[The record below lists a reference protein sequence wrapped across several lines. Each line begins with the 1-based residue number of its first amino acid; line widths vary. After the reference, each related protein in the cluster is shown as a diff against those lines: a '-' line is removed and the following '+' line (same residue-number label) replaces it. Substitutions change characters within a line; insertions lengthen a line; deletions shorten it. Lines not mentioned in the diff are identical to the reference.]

1 MWKPV
6 RLQGVGAAS
15 SVINANTHP
24 AGKLDT
30 WRAKVNCLFGL
41 GLTGSPN
48 TWDPSCGAGLFGFVA
63 TATNP
68 QVDRLP
74 FEATVGWDASLNG
87 NLAELLQ
94 EPSLM
99 GALEGAGITVLSK
112 GVNFHGATPWDPTL
126 LAGFPASTTL
136 LTASTNSSNCGPNT
150 ATASNPNPSSFWC
163 NPSSIDGLS
172 ITNSSQGGGGIY
184 VHAWGHNLQV
194 SNNRIYNNAGTLSGG
209 INVGQGEFP
218 PAYFGGAGA
227 LNTAPGSCQSSG
239 TTNLQLPY
247 CHNLNV
253 NLHNNAITQNSS
265 TGDELFSAT
274 PAGAGGVSI
283 CTGSDFYKFNFNWV
297 CGNLSSGDGG
307 GVGHLGFSYG
317 GDIEHNAILFNQST
331 NPTIAT
337 NGGGLLIMGT
347 PDADPTCGATVDTDC
362 VPTLGSVG
370 PSDGIGPALVINA
383 NLIMGNQAESGSGGG
398 MALQAVNGNDVV
410 NFPNGG
416 LTRTFPGISG
426 ARSVW
431 YSPLITNNIIV
442 NNVSGWDGAGVSLLD
457 ALNVNMINNTIMS
470 NDSTA
475 SSGVLFNTIGAPL
488 ASTQGTN
495 CIQTGSTTA
504 SCPQPAGLV
513 SIQNSATL
521 NANLTGSI
529 TCPAGHGAGGTGT
542 GGLTNGACRRFS
554 YPELYNDVF
563 WQNRSFYV
571 TVGSRGAGTLNQQNV
586 VTLDNAFTTT
596 PAPSQAATGAC
607 PAASYWDIG
616 VRGDTGPGDHTGST
630 NATPL
635 TPEASILTSIAGYA
649 GGGAGFRA
657 NLAAN
662 PLVASQ
668 YCNGSRVPP
677 EFGGS
682 GWQVPPGIADATVP
696 NPIFNLMP
704 AATVD
709 EGNNWVNISWGPLA
723 LTNPVTNVTL
733 GNYAL
738 TSGSPAINY
747 ITPVNSATTY
757 AAAPSTDFFGNLRKT
772 NNAVDVG
779 AVEFGAGPPSA
790 ALSVTGGPLKFGN
803 VGTGGTS
810 GSQQLTLHNTGTAG
824 ATGIALT
831 FASTPANGFSAAGGT
846 CGTTLAINATCT
858 INVVFSPS
866 ALGAYNGTLTIT
878 ASSLVSGSPVIL
890 SGTGVPPVIAATL
903 TPTTW
908 TVTQTRN
915 CPGTGLQILACMLDP
930 SQAFT
935 LTNTGNVTLTGIAQG
950 VLGGTTANVAN
961 YTVVNLLS
969 TCGPAVGGQLVAN
982 TTLAPG
988 ATCVVRVQ
996 FKPLTAQPVGPKP
1009 ATVSVTDLAGTQTST
1024 LNGTAN

>member
-1 MWKPV
+1 
-6 RLQGVGAAS
+6 
-15 SVINANTHP
+15 
-24 AGKLDT
+24 
-30 WRAKVNCLFGL
+30 
-41 GLTGSPN
+41 
-48 TWDPSCGAGLFGFVA
+48 
-63 TATNP
+63 
-68 QVDRLP
+68 
-74 FEATVGWDASLNG
+74 
-87 NLAELLQ
+87 
-94 EPSLM
+94 
-99 GALEGAGITVLSK
+99 
-112 GVNFHGATPWDPTL
+112 
-126 LAGFPASTTL
+126 
-136 LTASTNSSNCGPNT
+136 
-150 ATASNPNPSSFWC
+150 
-163 NPSSIDGLS
+163 
-172 ITNSSQGGGGIY
+172 
-184 VHAWGHNLQV
+184 
-194 SNNRIYNNAGTLSGG
+194 
-209 INVGQGEFP
+209 
-218 PAYFGGAGA
+218 
-227 LNTAPGSCQSSG
+227 
-239 TTNLQLPY
+239 
-247 CHNLNV
+247 V

-347 PDADPTCGATVDTDC
+347 PDADPACGATVDTDC

-370 PSDGIGPALVINA
+370 PSDGIGPALVVNA
-383 NLIMGNQAESGSGGG
+383 NLIMGNAAESGSGGG
-398 MALQAVNGNDVV
+398 MALQAVNGTDVV

-416 LTRTFPGISG
+416 VTRTFPGISG
-426 ARSVW
+426 AQSVW
-431 YSPLITNNIIV
+431 YSPLVTNNIIV
-442 NNVSGWDGAGVSLLD
+442 NNVAGWDGGGVSLLD

-475 SSGVLFNTIGAPL
+475 SSGVLFNTVGAPL
-488 ASTQGTN
+488 ASTQGMN
-495 CIQTGSTTA
+495 CIQNGSTTA

-521 NANLTGSI
+521 NANLTGNI
-529 TCPAGHGAGGTGT
+529 TCPPGHGPGGTGT

-571 TVGSRGAGTLNQQNV
+571 TVGALGPGTTNQQNV
-586 VTLDNAFTTT
+586 VTLNNAFTTT
-596 PAPSQAATGAC
+596 PAASQPATGAC
-607 PAASYWDIG
+607 PTASYWDIG
-616 VRGDTGPGDHTGST
+616 VRGDTGPTNHNGST
-630 NATPL
+630 SGIIATPL

-649 GGGAGFRA
+649 GGGTGFRINSA
-657 NLAAN
+657 SN
-662 PLVASQ
+662 PAVASQ

-696 NPIFNLMP
+696 NPLFRLTP

-723 LTNPVTNVTL
+723 QTNPVTNVTL

-738 TSGSPAINY
+738 TAGSPAISY
-747 ITPVNSATTY
+747 ITTANSATTY

-790 ALSVTGGPLKFGN
+790 ALSVTGGPLNFGN

-810 GSQQLTLHNTGTAG
+810 GSRQLVLHNTGTAAG
-824 ATGIALT
+824 TGIALT
-831 FASTPANGFSAAGGT
+831 FASVPANAFSAAGGT
-846 CGTTLAINATCT
+846 CTTTLAAGATCT
-858 INVVFSPS
+858 INVVFSPAAS
-866 ALGAYNGTLTIT
+866 PGGLGVYNGTLSIT
-878 ASSLVSGSPVIL
+878 ANTVVSGSPVIL
-890 SGTGVPPVIAATL
+890 TGAGVKPVIAATL
-903 TPTTW
+903 TPASW
-908 TVTQTRN
+908 TVAQTRN
-915 CPGTGLQILACMLDP
+915 CPGTGLLGMLACTLDP

-950 VLGGTTANVAN
+950 ALGGAAANVAN
-961 YTVVNLLS
+961 YTVVALLS

-982 TTLAPG
+982 ATLAPG

-996 FKPLTAQPVGPKP
+996 FKPLTAQAAGAKP
-1009 ATVSVTDLAGTQTST
+1009 ATVSVTDLAGTQTSN